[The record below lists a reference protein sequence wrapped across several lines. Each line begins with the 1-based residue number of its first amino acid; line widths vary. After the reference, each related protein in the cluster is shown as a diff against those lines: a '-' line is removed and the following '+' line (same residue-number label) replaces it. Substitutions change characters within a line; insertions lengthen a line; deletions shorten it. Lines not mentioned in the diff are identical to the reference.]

1 MQLLQLR
8 ARKWRMP
15 TTLRTMFW
23 LLLLRA
29 LYSLHRRRATA
40 SLPRT
45 LQFDRKPFLAFS
57 GSGLLFAYYHGV
69 VTYIRDHFYVD
80 NLQLSGISGGCSTL
94 LALAMGIDLYEVL
107 LLGLHMKKHFT
118 KAGVYLHDFGAMVEV
133 LVSHFKQIG
142 ISDEDVAQLSKR
154 KQCYMGVT
162 KCFPLQHCC
171 INTPAT
177 LRELVSLLLSSMSVV
192 PFFRTPGVYQGKYYV
207 DGGFSAMYSVPENHR
222 WDEVIK
228 VTCFPWWST
237 LLPPAMGVADVQPSR
252 FMPTEVFVLYP
263 WAHQQELIRRGYE
276 DTKKQHDHLVERG
289 LRPLPNAPLTPWSE
303 WSSLFA
309 AIDEENLPPL
319 QAKCSTMV
327 SSEMERHHLE
337 ILRTYSHSD
346 LHDAL
351 KGPRVRRLSSSDGGS
366 RSEANC
372 SELCSGRAARSFRR

>member
-15 TTLRTMFW
+15 TTLRSMFW

-40 SLPRT
+40 SLPRA

-237 LLPPAMGVADVQPSR
+237 LLPPAMGDLVDGSGLV
-252 FMPTEVFVLYP
+252 V
-263 WAHQQELIRRGYE
+263 WIRRGYE

-319 QAKCSTMV
+319 QAKLLAC
-327 SSEMERHHLE
+327 
-337 ILRTYSHSD
+337 
-346 LHDAL
+346 
-351 KGPRVRRLSSSDGGS
+351 
-366 RSEANC
+366 
-372 SELCSGRAARSFRR
+372 